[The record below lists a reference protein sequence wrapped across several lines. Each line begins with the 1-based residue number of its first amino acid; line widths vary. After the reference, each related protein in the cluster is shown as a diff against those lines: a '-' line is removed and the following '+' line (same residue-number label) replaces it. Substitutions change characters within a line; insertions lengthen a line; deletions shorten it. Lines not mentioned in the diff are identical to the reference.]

1 MKPNGDLA
9 SEERNASSVC
19 LYRRTKFVSLTASLG
34 NPELLI
40 EEVTSPQEEA
50 AKKFDFG
57 LWNKLWLGGGLKS

>member
-50 AKKFDFG
+50 AKKV
-57 LWNKLWLGGGLKS
+57 